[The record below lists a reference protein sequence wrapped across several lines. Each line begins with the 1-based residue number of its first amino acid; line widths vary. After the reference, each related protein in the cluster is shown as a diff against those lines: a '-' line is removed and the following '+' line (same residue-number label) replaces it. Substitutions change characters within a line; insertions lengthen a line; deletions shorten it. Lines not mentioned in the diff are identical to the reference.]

1 MIKNMMRLKLLKAYI
16 ILVYMKKCKE
26 KKKKKK
32 KEVTGTI
39 EYFDYMQCIKDLL
52 KNIIIN
58 DSNKEFQIIIDGLI
72 NRINKSF
79 VISCQFL
86 KLYVLHSAD
95 LIMTKN
101 FLK

>member
-1 MIKNMMRLKLLKAYI
+1 MIKNFTHLKLLIEYI

-32 KEVTGTI
+32 KEITGSI
-39 EYFDYMQCIKDLL
+39 DYFDYMQSIKDPL
-52 KNIIIN
+52 KNIIRN
-58 DSNKEFQIIIDGLI
+58 DSNKQFQTIIDDLI
-72 NRINKSF
+72 NRTNKIVCRSY
-79 VISCQFL
+79 QFL

-95 LIMTKN
+95 LIMIKN

>member
-1 MIKNMMRLKLLKAYI
+1 MIKNFTHLKLLIEYI

-32 KEVTGTI
+32 KEITGSI
-39 EYFDYMQCIKDLL
+39 DYFDYMQSIKDPL
-52 KNIIIN
+52 KNIIRN
-58 DSNKEFQIIIDGLI
+58 DSNKQFQTIIDDLI
-72 NRINKSF
+72 NRTNKIVCHSY
-79 VISCQFL
+79 QFL

-95 LIMTKN
+95 LIMIKN

>member
-32 KEVTGTI
+32 KEVTGPI
-39 EYFDYMQCIKDLL
+39 EYFDYMQGIKDPL
-52 KNIIIN
+52 KNIIRN
-58 DSNKEFQIIIDGLI
+58 DNNNEFQTIIDDLT
-72 NRINKSF
+72 NRTNKIVCHSY
-79 VISCQFL
+79 QFL

-95 LIMTKN
+95 LIMIKN